1 MLKEILIFTF
11 GGAVGAGICY
21 GLVDSKYKK
30 QYQQDWEEMHA
41 QTQAQID
48 DMERDIRKREK
59 AAGEI
64 AVNNLP
70 YGGDSIV
77 KTENPYA
84 AEQADGITDYGAYS
98 HIAEKENAVTAQ
110 NNGLTEQSE
119 KAMAPFLISEEEFKD
134 TKQSYEK
141 NDLLFWGQDRALT
154 DEEEDLL
161 DPRIW
166 DYVGDSAIAELEDTR
181 DVVCVRNN
189 KQAADYRIWYCD
201 KNWVETH

>member
-1 MLKEILIFTF
+1 MLKEVLIFTF

-21 GLVDSKYKK
+21 GLLDSKYKK

-48 DMERDIRKREK
+48 DMERDVREREK
-59 AAGEI
+59 IAGEI

-70 YGGDSIV
+70 YGADSIT
-77 KTENPYA
+77 KTESPYA
-84 AEQADGITDYGAYS
+84 AEKADGVVDYGAYS
-98 HIAEKENAVTAQ
+98 HIAEKENVDTAQ

-119 KAMAPFLISEEEFKD
+119 QVMTPFLISEEEFRD
-134 TKQSYEK
+134 TKPHYEK

-154 DEEEDLL
+154 DEEEDLM

-166 DYVGDSAIAELEDTR
+166 DFIGETSIAELEDTH

-189 KQAADYRIWYCD
+189 KRSADYRIWYCE
-201 KNWVETH
+201 KNWAETH